1 MAAKFSEHTQQPT
14 TNSAGSATVIP
25 TKCRHPNAVTSAW
38 AMAIRKNTVNRPKY
52 RWMAGQPA
60 NSFCVTGTFDHHR
73 GEQTAHEQRQ
83 HHVIRRHSRAVVLD
97 LIDDLRVQL
106 HR

>member
-14 TNSAGSATVIP
+14 TNSAGSATVMP

-60 NSFCVTGTFDHHR
+60 NSFCVTGTLII
-73 GEQTAHEQRQ
+73 TA
-83 HHVIRRHSRAVVLD
+83 VSRLPTNSAS
-97 LIDDLRVQL
+97 IT
-106 HR
+106 